1 MQAIFAVTVPFFA
14 LVLLGYLAA
23 QRGVLPES
31 AIPGLNA
38 FVLFFALPCMLFR
51 FGASRPFAQLIDPV
65 LIGIYGVCAL
75 LMVLFSIALTLQR
88 GSADSGVP
96 LKDAAF
102 GALVATFPNA
112 GFMGVPLLVGLLG
125 ERAAGPLIG
134 AILLDLVV
142 TSSLCL
148 ALAQLDNGR
157 AGRAVN
163 RLEQEREPARLVARE
178 PAQETAQETAPKN
191 AQEPAQEP
199 AQQSAQ
205 QSAREPARQPHDS
218 VFIAFGRALR
228 GAVSNPLPW
237 AIGLGAVVAASG
249 LVLPEPLA
257 QVIKMLGDAATPVAL
272 FTIGAVLWR
281 AGQHAHTATPVA
293 RYLPLALVKLLVHPL
308 LVLSAG
314 IIAQALGLQV
324 SRFGLMVLVLT
335 AALPSAS
342 NVSILAERYGADNG
356 RVARIIMASTVL
368 AFGTFSVLAWAMGAG
383 IS

>member
-23 QRGVLPES
+23 QRRVLPES

-157 AGRAVN
+157 AGRVAH
-163 RLEQEREPARLVARE
+163 RPGQEREPAREVARK
-178 PAQETAQETAPKN
+178 AAHETAPNN
-191 AQEPAQEP
+191 AH
-199 AQQSAQ
+199 
-205 QSAREPARQPHDS
+205 EPARQPHDS

>member
-1 MQAIFAVTVPFFA
+1 MQAIFAVTFPFFA

-23 QRGVLPES
+23 QRRVLPES
-31 AIPGLNA
+31 AIPGLNM

-65 LIGIYGVCAL
+65 LMGIYTACAL

-88 GSADSGVP
+88 GAGNAGVP

-134 AILLDLVV
+134 AILVDLVV

-148 ALAQLDNGR
+148 ALAQMHPANPLDP
-157 AGRAVN
+157 
-163 RLEQEREPARLVARE
+163 EPE
-178 PAQETAQETAPKN
+178 
-191 AQEPAQEP
+191 
-199 AQQSAQ
+199 
-205 QSAREPARQPHDS
+205 PHDS
-218 VFIAFGRALR
+218 VFAAFLRALR
-228 GAVSNPLPW
+228 GALSNPLPW
-237 AIGLGAVVAASG
+237 AIALGAGVAAGG

-257 QVIKMLGDAATPVAL
+257 QIIKMLGDAATPVAL

-281 AGQHAHTATPVA
+281 AGQHAHTATPLA
-293 RYLPLALVKLLVHPL
+293 GYLPLALVKLLVHPV

-314 IIAQALGLQV
+314 VIAQALGAPV

-368 AFGTFSVLAWAMGAG
+368 AFGTFSVFAWAMGAG